1 MRTAQAMAAWK
12 HTALNY
18 VVLDEVLSK
27 IGEFGGLEVSSEAPQ
42 RNRAYYGEGYES
54 DRNFHLEDLKAVVS
68 TVRSS
73 GPWRMD

>member
-12 HTALNY
+12 RTVLNY
-18 VVLDEVLSK
+18 VVLEEVLKK

-42 RNRAYYGEGYES
+42 RSNAYYGES
-54 DRNFHLEDLKAVVS
+54 DRTFHLEDLKAVVS